1 LTKAIYVRLVNVA
14 DILQKTL
21 AGIYQSRLRYIDRH
35 ALRWD
40 FVGALTPVRSDAS
53 LGFSTNTYLPPDA
66 VGYRASMQTHTKA
79 EEKSPVAMRLKLWL
93 LVALS
98 CLIALIGAA
107 PAHAQGFPSRPLRIV
122 VPFPAG
128 GSTDT
133 LTRLVS
139 QHLSQRWGQP
149 VLVDNKPGGG
159 TVIGGAIVAKA
170 PADGYTLLVVANS
183 LVINAKLRDN
193 LPYPGIKAFEPVAM
207 LTNSPQVLAVSS
219 ASPYNTLGEFLD
231 AARAQPG
238 VLSYSTVGPTTTQ
251 HIAGEMLKRAAG
263 VQLTYAPFPGG
274 GPAANAVL
282 GGHVS
287 AVLTN
292 LSEVAGMIE
301 AGKLR
306 PLAVTTLERLSAL
319 KQVPTVAE
327 SGYPDYEAVAWFGV
341 AAPAGTPR
349 DIVDK
354 LAEGFAAALNDTDI
368 RQRLIGAGLYPA
380 YLGPAAFAAHI
391 AQQYTHYARVIDEA
405 KIRPE

>member
-1 LTKAIYVRLVNVA
+1 MWL
-14 DILQKTL
+14 L
-21 AGIYQSRLRYIDRH
+21 A
-35 ALRWD
+35 ALSGLM
-40 FVGALTPVRSDAS
+40 GALPAQAQSFPTKPV
-53 LGFSTNTYLPPDA
+53 
-66 VGYRASMQTHTKA
+66 
-79 EEKSPVAMRLKLWL
+79 
-93 LVALS
+93 
-98 CLIALIGAA
+98 
-107 PAHAQGFPSRPLRIV
+107 RIV

-133 LTRLVS
+133 LTRLVG
-139 QHLSQRWGQP
+139 QHLSQRWGQA
-149 VLVDNKPGGG
+149 VVVDNKPGGG

-170 PADGYTLLVVANS
+170 PADGYTLLIVANS

-207 LTNSPQVLAVSS
+207 LTNSPQVIAVNS
-219 ASPYNTLGEFLD
+219 ASPYHSLRDWLD

-238 VLSYSTVGPTTTQ
+238 VLSYATVGPTTTQ

-263 VQLTYAPFPGG
+263 VDLTYAPFPGG

-292 LSEVAGMIE
+292 LNEVAGMIE

-319 KQVPTVAE
+319 KHVPTVAE

-349 DIVDK
+349 EIVDK
-354 LAEGFAAALNDTDI
+354 LAEGFAAALSDADI
-368 RQRLIGAGLYPA
+368 RQRLISAGLYPA
-380 YLGPAAFAAHI
+380 YLGPAAFSAHI
-391 AQQYTHYARVIDEA
+391 AQQYMHYSRVIDEA

>member
-1 LTKAIYVRLVNVA
+1 MQTYTKA
-14 DILQKTL
+14 
-21 AGIYQSRLRYIDRH
+21 GEQSPI
-35 ALRWD
+35 AL
-40 FVGALTPVRSDAS
+40 
-53 LGFSTNTYLPPDA
+53 
-66 VGYRASMQTHTKA
+66 
-79 EEKSPVAMRLKLWL
+79 RLKLWL
-93 LVALS
+93 LVALG
-98 CLIALIGAA
+98 CLVALIG
-107 PAHAQGFPSRPLRIV
+107 PGSAQAQSFPSKPIRIV
-122 VPFPAG
+122 VPFPPG

-133 LTRLVS
+133 LTRLVGQYLS
-139 QHLSQRWGQP
+139 QHWGQA
-149 VLVDNKPGGG
+149 VVVDNKPGGG

-170 PADGYTLLVVANS
+170 PADGYTLLIVANS

-193 LPYPGIKAFEPVAM
+193 LPYPGIKAFEPVAL

-219 ASPYNTLGEFLD
+219 ASPYLTLRDFLD

-251 HIAGEMLKRAAG
+251 HIAGEMLKRATG

-282 GGHVS
+282 GGHVT

-292 LSEVAGMIE
+292 LNEVAGMIE

-306 PLAVTTLERLSAL
+306 PLAVTTLERLNAL

-327 SGYPDYEAVAWFGV
+327 SGYPGFEAVAWFGV

-349 DIVDK
+349 EIVDK
-354 LAEGFAAALNDTDI
+354 LAEGFEAALNDADI

>member
-1 LTKAIYVRLVNVA
+1 MRTYTDAEE
-14 DILQKTL
+14 
-21 AGIYQSRLRYIDRH
+21 QSPF
-35 ALRWD
+35 ALR
-40 FVGALTPVRSDAS
+40 V
-53 LGFSTNTYLPPDA
+53 
-66 VGYRASMQTHTKA
+66 
-79 EEKSPVAMRLKLWL
+79 KLWL

-98 CLIALIGAA
+98 CLIALIGAT
-107 PAHAQGFPSRPLRIV
+107 PAQAQSFPFKPVRMV
-122 VPFPAG
+122 VPFPPG

-133 LTRLVS
+133 LARLVGQYLS
-139 QHLSQRWGQP
+139 QHWGQA
-149 VLVDNKPGGG
+149 VVVDNKPGGG

-170 PADGYTLLVVANS
+170 PADGYTLLIVANS

-193 LPYPGIKAFEPVAM
+193 LPYPGIKAFEPVAL

-219 ASPYNTLGEFLD
+219 ASPYLTLRDFLD

-251 HIAGEMLKRAAG
+251 HIAGEMLKRATG

-282 GGHVS
+282 GGHVT

-292 LSEVAGMIE
+292 FNEVAGMIE

-327 SGYPDYEAVAWFGV
+327 SGYPGFEAVAWFGV

-349 DIVDK
+349 EIVDK
-354 LAEGFAAALNDTDI
+354 LAEGFEAALNDADI

-380 YLGPAAFAAHI
+380 YLGPTAFAAHI
-391 AQQYTHYARVIDEA
+391 AQQYTHSARVIDEA